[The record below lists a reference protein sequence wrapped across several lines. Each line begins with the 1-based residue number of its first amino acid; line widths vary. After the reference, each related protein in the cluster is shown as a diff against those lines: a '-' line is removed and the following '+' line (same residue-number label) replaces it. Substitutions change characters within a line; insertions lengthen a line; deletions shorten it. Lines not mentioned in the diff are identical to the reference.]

1 MCIIKNTNDL
11 CWDVYEICELMLY
24 RWLNPNFHTTESI
37 CRWICLPVCQTL
49 WILSVCLY
57 VHLQFLSVC
66 VYIFIYLQFL
76 NIYYLSV
83 GIFYTNGWLE
93 HHIYIAAVCLC
104 LGCLIMTECMNT
116 VLLSQWSVW
125 GCVVCTCVSLGYVQ
139 LSCPCSL
146 WATAEQ
152 QSLIQ
157 SHDLWP
163 TSHIVHIS
171 RHWASHRRN
180 STEQLESYKTWWVS
194 LESLIISHTNI
205 KFDCQIDIKL
215 GAVSVYTFSIIRM
228 MVS

>member
-1 MCIIKNTNDL
+1 M
-11 CWDVYEICELMLY
+11 
-24 RWLNPNFHTTESI
+24 SI
-37 CRWICLPVCQTL
+37 CSFCL
-49 WILSVCLY
+49 S
-57 VHLQFLSVC
+57 
-66 VYIFIYLQFL
+66 VYIFIYLPFL

-93 HHIYIAAVCLC
+93 HHIYIAAVCVC
-104 LGCLIMTECMNT
+104 LGCLIMTECVWTLCLT
-116 VLLSQWSVW
+116 VS
-125 GCVVCTCVSLGYVQ
+125 VVCVGVCGVHVFLWDMY
-139 LSCPCSL
+139 SCHVPCSL

-180 STEQLESYKTWWVS
+180 STEQLESYKTWRVS